1 MYRKSPNK
9 QMEARESM
17 MLSSSVFANFSSNVL
32 YNGVEEVGI
41 TRLNALDSFD

>member
-1 MYRKSPNK
+1 MFCKSPHR
-9 QMEARESM
+9 QMEGEESM
-17 MLSSSVFANFSSNVL
+17 MLTSSVFANFSSNVL